1 MKKAIGVL
9 ALSMLALVACGPG
22 GGGSEGGPTDPCRL
36 SGTIVGT
43 VELSPGTCNPYRVVG
58 DLEVPGGGVLKIHPG
73 TALVFEQDTGLS
85 VTGHGQLVVEGTA
98 AQPVAMRGYQPI
110 PGYWKGLVFK
120 DADSFANKLEHVEI
134 RDAAGAEAWD
144 PGAFGTYR
152 AAVAL
157 VGSSRLQAKFNK
169 VWKNAGAAFFID
181 DAVDLWQDF
190 DENVLTENQGFP
202 LLIYASRLG
211 QVKANNDFSGNASG
225 KNYVRVAGG
234 YGEVHTATWLKL
246 NVPYRVHGEVT
257 VADQHRL
264 TIAAGARLFFEQDA
278 RLTIDGY
285 TGALTAV
292 GTATDPIVF
301 TGLLAQKGYWC
312 GLYFHDTHSTENRLE
327 NVVVEYGGGDAA
339 ACASQSAYYAN
350 ILIDSSGNASSQ
362 YLYLHESRIEHS
374 AHYGLVLPSTLTKD
388 FVALNLSGNTDGNI
402 VIENY

>member
-1 MKKAIGVL
+1 MRNRVGFL
-9 ALSMLALVACGPG
+9 ALAALALAACGPG
-22 GGGSEGGPTDPCRL
+22 GGGGTGGGTDPCRL

-43 VELSPGTCNPYRVVG
+43 VELSPGTCDPYRVVG
-58 DLEVPGGGVLKIHPG
+58 DLEVPDGGVLKIHPG

-85 VTGHGQLVVEGTA
+85 VTGHGQLVAEGTA
-98 AQPVAMRGYQPI
+98 AQPVAMRGAQPI
-110 PGYWKGLVFK
+110 PGYWKGLVFE

-134 RDAAGAEAWD
+134 RDAAGADRWD
-144 PGAFGTYR
+144 NGAFGAYR
-152 AAVAL
+152 AAVRL
-157 VGSSRLQAKFNK
+157 LGQSRLLAKFNK
-169 VWKNAGAAFFID
+169 VWKNDGAAFFVD
-181 DAVDLWQDF
+181 DEVDFRQGF
-190 DENVLTENQGFP
+190 DRNTLTANQGFP
-202 LLIYASRLG
+202 LLIYASRVG
-211 QVKANNDFSGNASG
+211 QIGASNDFSGNAAG
-225 KNYVRVAGG
+225 KDYVRVAG

-246 NVPYRVHGEVT
+246 NVPYRVMNEVV
-257 VADQHRL
+257 VAD
-264 TIAAGARLFFEQDA
+264 GARLSIAPGTRLVFEQDA

-362 YLYLHESRIEHS
+362 YLKIKDGTVRKSR
-374 AHYGLVLPSTLTKD
+374 HYGIVIPNTATTD
-388 FVALNLSGNTDGNI
+388 FTHVTYSDNTDGNTI
-402 VIENY
+402 TEHY